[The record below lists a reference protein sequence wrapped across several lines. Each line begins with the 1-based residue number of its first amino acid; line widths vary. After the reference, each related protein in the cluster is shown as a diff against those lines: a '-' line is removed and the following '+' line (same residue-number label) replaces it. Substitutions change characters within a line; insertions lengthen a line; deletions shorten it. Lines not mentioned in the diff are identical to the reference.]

1 MTIFI
6 CVAAIV
12 FILYLLAVSVLFSVT
27 VLGRE
32 IKSSAKAAPWSQ
44 YQSQIDAGIDWIRAG
59 NCEKIELISF
69 DGLRLAARLLPAEN
83 ARGTIILMHG
93 YKAGMYR
100 DFSCAY
106 EFYHGL
112 GFNLLIPSQ
121 RAHGE
126 SEGKYICFGVKERF
140 DCKQWVYY
148 ACERYG
154 DKSDI
159 FLSGLSMGCSTVLMA
174 SNLDLPKNVRGIVA
188 DCGFTSAWDELAYLL
203 KKIVHLPPHPFL
215 DGLSL
220 MTTLIAGFGL
230 KDCSAADC
238 AAETDI
244 PVLFIHGRR
253 DTFVP
258 YELGLKNFE
267 ACASE
272 KKLITVDE
280 AGHGVSYLVEPD
292 RCREELTQFIERYS
306 KCAD

>member
-1 MTIFI
+1 MTVFI
-6 CVAAIV
+6 CVAAIIIIIYV
-12 FILYLLAVSVLFSVT
+12 LAVCISFDRIFV
-27 VLGRE
+27 RRK
-32 IKSSAKAAPWSQ
+32 IKISNRITAWSPFQ
-44 YQSQIDAGIDWIRAG
+44 TKIDSGIKWIRAQ
-59 NCEKIELISF
+59 NCEKVELISF

-100 DFSCAY
+100 DFSCVY

-140 DCKQWVYY
+140 DCRQWAHYVR
-148 ACERYG
+148 ERFG
-154 DKSDI
+154 EESDI

-174 SNLDLPKNVRGIVA
+174 SNLDLPENVRGIIA
-188 DCGFTSAWDELAYLL
+188 DCGFTSAWDELSYLL
-203 KKIVHLPPHPFL
+203 KRIAHLPPHPFL

-220 MTTLIAGFGL
+220 MTKLTAGFGL
-230 KDCSAADC
+230 KECSAEDC
-238 AAETDI
+238 VAETKI
-244 PVLFIHGRR
+244 PILFVHGKK

-258 YELGLKNFE
+258 HEFGVRNFN

-272 KKLITVDE
+272 KKFISVEE
-280 AGHGVSYLVEPD
+280 ANHGVSYLVETD
-292 RCREELTQFIERYS
+292 RCKTELTQFIERYS